1 MSNLRSYLIFGQPA
15 LKTSTSRNK
24 PKSPRAVK
32 TVGSQAGRRSDTTSS
47 RCLLTRRFRLGM
59 LNVNLHF
66 LGRGFVEYWDDELEQ
81 PVAEACLDVFG
92 LHILREGNQALDRP
106 LAELAVKEVALLGFV
121 LLLTRG
127 ADRQHVAHNVHRDVL
142 GVDAGQLEPV
152 KYSAGPLPEG

>member
-1 MSNLRSYLIFGQPA
+1 
-15 LKTSTSRNK
+15 
-24 PKSPRAVK
+24 
-32 TVGSQAGRRSDTTSS
+32 
-47 RCLLTRRFRLGM
+47 M